1 MLTRALRLIVRTR
14 SLPRKQLRWYSD
26 LPPDVAEEL
35 GMTVGEIGIDD
46 DGFLLKD
53 SFYTEKTFQNS
64 KFYQHMQKVRA
75 EQERLID
82 LKLRFLAQQ
91 NEVDVKE
98 LRKQLKQRVDAQ
110 VGQAH
115 KTHQAIN
122 DNIASFEREMSL
134 PFKVDLVGDL
144 LKILKF
150 ESDDLESSPVYQY
163 LVKTDA
169 SLAQELRSLLLHD
182 ISAEQKTQLELKL
195 SQRVWSESKRR
206 QLQELIKKRYVEF
219 VNYKQKKDT
228 EPISINEIYDLMD
241 KYPSFEQSD
250 LYEILRE
257 IDPRF
262 GTLYAEVRTLAEGE
276 ERKLRHIQL
285 NRLLADES
293 TGIWKVLNDLDSRE
307 FKAVKSVLEDER
319 AKFEPL
325 GAESLVSY
333 ARIAE
338 KDEDLEIFDS
348 IDESLSVF
356 LQKARD
362 NENDERVVAQVHE
375 LLTAE
380 GPLKEFLEDTKSEQ
394 YQKLQAKV
402 NRARIKYQK
411 EVVLNPLTKE
421 IKKLAKE
428 DQSNLSPEVAQ
439 INKYYDLFI
448 QTMHELEQEL
458 KNGEYEPISSKVHL
472 EAPNLLDHEPTPQ
485 QLAEVQKIDRSRRY
499 EAEDDTLRFCAHMI
513 MHGGKRQR
521 ARRYI
526 NQALYLVYLETR
538 ENPVDILKQVLDT
551 VAPLVVT
558 RVVKTG
564 FAKNYSIPAPLT
576 PRQRMRTGFK
586 WILEA
591 SDSRASNDFPV
602 RLAEEILNVYR
613 GNSKLFEKKT
623 SLHKQAISVRSYL
636 KL

>member
-1 MLTRALRLIVRTR
+1 MLTRTLRLIVRTR
-14 SLPRKQLRWYSD
+14 SLPKRQVRWYNG
-26 LPPDVAEEL
+26 LPPEVEEEF
-35 GMTVGEIGIDD
+35 GKTVEEIGCDD

-53 SFYTEKTFQNS
+53 SFYTEKTFRNS

-75 EQERLID
+75 EQERLIE
-82 LKLRFLAQQ
+82 LKLKYLAQQ
-91 NEVDVKE
+91 NEVDIEE
-98 LRKQLKQRVDAQ
+98 LRKQLNERVDAQ
-110 VGQAH
+110 VSQARR
-115 KTHQAIN
+115 TQQAIN
-122 DNIASFEREMSL
+122 DNIAAFEREMSL
-134 PFKVDLVGDL
+134 PFKVDLVGDM

-150 ESDDLESSPVYQY
+150 ESDDLESSPVYQFM
-163 LVKTDA
+163 VKTDA
-169 SLAQELRSLLLHD
+169 SLAQELRTLLARGV
-182 ISAEQKTQLELKL
+182 SAEQKTQLESRLRQGL
-195 SQRVWSESKRR
+195 WSESKRR
-206 QLQELIKKRYVEF
+206 ELQELIKKRYDEF
-219 VNYKQKKDT
+219 VNFKQKVDT
-228 EPISINEIYDLMD
+228 EPISINEIFELLD
-241 KYPSFEQSD
+241 KYPTFEQSD
-250 LYEILRE
+250 LYEVLRE
-257 IDPRF
+257 VDPRF
-262 GTLYAEVRTLAEGE
+262 GTLYGEVRSLAEGE
-276 ERKLRHIQL
+276 ERKLRRIQL

-293 TGIWKVLNDLDSRE
+293 SGIWKVLNDLESPE
-307 FKAVKSVLEDER
+307 FKTVKSVLEDER

-325 GAESLVSY
+325 SAESLVAY

-362 NENDERVVAQVHE
+362 NENDERVVAEVHD
-375 LLTAE
+375 LLTTE
-380 GPLKEFLEDTKSEQ
+380 GPLKDFLEDTKSEL
-394 YQKLQAKV
+394 YQKVQAKV
-402 NRARIKYQK
+402 NKARIKYHK

-421 IKKLAKE
+421 IKSLAKE

-458 KNGEYEPISSKVHL
+458 KSGEYEPISSKVHL
-472 EAPNLLDHEPTPQ
+472 EAPSLLDREPTPQ
-485 QLAEVQKIDRSRRY
+485 QLAEVQKINRSRRY
-499 EAEDDTLRFCAHMI
+499 DAEDDTLRFCAHMI

-538 ENPVDILKQVLDT
+538 ENPVDILKQVIDT

-613 GNSKLFEKKT
+613 GNSKLLEKKT

>member
-1 MLTRALRLIVRTR
+1 MLTRTLRLIVRTR
-14 SLPRKQLRWYSD
+14 SLPKRQVRWYNG
-26 LPPDVAEEL
+26 LPPEVEEEF
-35 GMTVGEIGIDD
+35 GKTVEEIGCDD

-53 SFYTEKTFQNS
+53 SFYTEKTFRNS

-75 EQERLID
+75 EQERLIE
-82 LKLRFLAQQ
+82 LKLKYLAQQ
-91 NEVDVKE
+91 NEVDIEE
-98 LRKQLKQRVDAQ
+98 LRKQLNERVDAQ
-110 VGQAH
+110 VSQARR
-115 KTHQAIN
+115 TQQAIN
-122 DNIASFEREMSL
+122 DNIAAFEREMSL
-134 PFKVDLVGDL
+134 PFKVDLVGDM

-150 ESDDLESSPVYQY
+150 ESDDLESSPVYQFM
-163 LVKTDA
+163 VKTDA
-169 SLAQELRSLLLHD
+169 SLAQELRTLLARGV
-182 ISAEQKTQLELKL
+182 SAEQKTQLESRLRQGL
-195 SQRVWSESKRR
+195 WSESKRR
-206 QLQELIKKRYVEF
+206 ELQELIKKRYDEF
-219 VNYKQKKDT
+219 VNFKQKVDT
-228 EPISINEIYDLMD
+228 EPISINEIFELLD
-241 KYPSFEQSD
+241 KYPTFEQSD
-250 LYEILRE
+250 LYEVLRE
-257 IDPRF
+257 VDPRF
-262 GTLYAEVRTLAEGE
+262 GTLYGEVRSLAEGE
-276 ERKLRHIQL
+276 ERSMRRIQL

-293 TGIWKVLNDLDSRE
+293 SGIWKVLNDLESPE
-307 FKAVKSVLEDER
+307 FKTVKSVLEDER

-325 GAESLVSY
+325 SAESLVAY

-362 NENDERVVAQVHE
+362 NENDERVVAEVHD
-375 LLTAE
+375 LLTTE
-380 GPLKEFLEDTKSEQ
+380 GPLKDFLEDTKSEL
-394 YQKLQAKV
+394 YQKVQAKV
-402 NRARIKYQK
+402 NKARIKYHK

-421 IKKLAKE
+421 IKSLAKE

-458 KNGEYEPISSKVHL
+458 KSGEYEPISSKVHL
-472 EAPNLLDHEPTPQ
+472 EAPSLLDREPTPQ
-485 QLAEVQKIDRSRRY
+485 QLAEVQKINRSRRY
-499 EAEDDTLRFCAHMI
+499 DAEDDTLRFCAHMI

-538 ENPVDILKQVLDT
+538 ENPVDILKQVIDT

-613 GNSKLFEKKT
+613 GNSKLLEKKT

>member
-1 MLTRALRLIVRTR
+1 MLTRTLRLIVRTR
-14 SLPRKQLRWYSD
+14 SLPKRQVRWYNG
-26 LPPDVAEEL
+26 LPPEVEEEF
-35 GMTVGEIGIDD
+35 GKTVEEIGCDD

-53 SFYTEKTFQNS
+53 SFYTEKTFRNS

-75 EQERLID
+75 EQERLIE
-82 LKLRFLAQQ
+82 LKLKYLAQQ
-91 NEVDVKE
+91 NEVDIEE
-98 LRKQLKQRVDAQ
+98 LRKQLNERVDAQ
-110 VGQAH
+110 VSQARR
-115 KTHQAIN
+115 TQQAIN
-122 DNIASFEREMSL
+122 DNIAAFEREMSL
-134 PFKVDLVGDL
+134 PFKVDLVGDM

-150 ESDDLESSPVYQY
+150 ESDDLESSPVYQFM
-163 LVKTDA
+163 VKTDA
-169 SLAQELRSLLLHD
+169 SLAQELRTLLARGV
-182 ISAEQKTQLELKL
+182 SAEQKTQLESRLRQGL
-195 SQRVWSESKRR
+195 WSESKRR
-206 QLQELIKKRYVEF
+206 ELQELIKKRYDEF
-219 VNYKQKKDT
+219 VNFKQKVDT
-228 EPISINEIYDLMD
+228 EPISINEIFELLD
-241 KYPSFEQSD
+241 KYPTFEQSD
-250 LYEILRE
+250 LYEVLRE
-257 IDPRF
+257 VDPRF
-262 GTLYAEVRTLAEGE
+262 GTLYGEVRSLAEGE
-276 ERKLRHIQL
+276 ERKLRRIQL

-293 TGIWKVLNDLDSRE
+293 SGIWKVLNDLESPE
-307 FKAVKSVLEDER
+307 FKTVKSVLEDES

-325 GAESLVSY
+325 SAESLVAY

-362 NENDERVVAQVHE
+362 NENDERVVAEVHD
-375 LLTAE
+375 LLTTE
-380 GPLKEFLEDTKSEQ
+380 GPLKDFLEDTKSEL
-394 YQKLQAKV
+394 YQKVQAKV
-402 NRARIKYQK
+402 NKARIKYHK

-421 IKKLAKE
+421 IKSLAKE

-458 KNGEYEPISSKVHL
+458 KSGEYEPISSKVHL
-472 EAPNLLDHEPTPQ
+472 EAPSLLDREPTPQ
-485 QLAEVQKIDRSRRY
+485 QLAEVQKINRSRRY
-499 EAEDDTLRFCAHMI
+499 DAEDDTLRFCAHMI

-538 ENPVDILKQVLDT
+538 ENPVDILKQVIDT

-613 GNSKLFEKKT
+613 GNSKLLEKKT

>member
-1 MLTRALRLIVRTR
+1 MLTRTLRLIVRTR
-14 SLPRKQLRWYSD
+14 SLPKRQVRWYNG
-26 LPPDVAEEL
+26 LPPEVEEEF
-35 GMTVGEIGIDD
+35 GKTVEEIGCDD

-53 SFYTEKTFQNS
+53 SFYTEKTFRNS

-75 EQERLID
+75 EQERLIE
-82 LKLRFLAQQ
+82 LKLKYLAQQ
-91 NEVDVKE
+91 NEVDIEE
-98 LRKQLKQRVDAQ
+98 LRKQLNERVDAQ
-110 VGQAH
+110 VSQARR
-115 KTHQAIN
+115 TQQAIN
-122 DNIASFEREMSL
+122 DNIAAFEREMSL
-134 PFKVDLVGDL
+134 PFKVDLVGDM

-150 ESDDLESSPVYQY
+150 ESDDLESSPVYQFM
-163 LVKTDA
+163 VKTDA
-169 SLAQELRSLLLHD
+169 SLAQELRTLLARGV
-182 ISAEQKTQLELKL
+182 SAEQKTQLESRLRQGL
-195 SQRVWSESKRR
+195 WSESKRR
-206 QLQELIKKRYVEF
+206 ELQELIKKRYDEF
-219 VNYKQKKDT
+219 VNFKQKVDT
-228 EPISINEIYDLMD
+228 EPISINEIFELLD
-241 KYPSFEQSD
+241 KYPTFEQSD
-250 LYEILRE
+250 LYEVLRE
-257 IDPRF
+257 VDPRF
-262 GTLYAEVRTLAEGE
+262 GTLYGEVRSLAEGE
-276 ERKLRHIQL
+276 ERNLRRIQL

-293 TGIWKVLNDLDSRE
+293 SGIWKVLNDLESPE
-307 FKAVKSVLEDER
+307 FKTVKSVLEDER

-325 GAESLVSY
+325 SAESLVAY

-362 NENDERVVAQVHE
+362 NENDERVVAEVHD
-375 LLTAE
+375 LLTTE
-380 GPLKEFLEDTKSEQ
+380 GPLKDFLEDTKSEL
-394 YQKLQAKV
+394 YQKVQAKV
-402 NRARIKYQK
+402 NKARIKYHK

-421 IKKLAKE
+421 IKSLAKE

-458 KNGEYEPISSKVHL
+458 KSGEYEPISSKVHL
-472 EAPNLLDHEPTPQ
+472 EAPSLLDREPTPQ
-485 QLAEVQKIDRSRRY
+485 QLAEVQKINRSRRY
-499 EAEDDTLRFCAHMI
+499 DAEDDTLRFCAHMI

-538 ENPVDILKQVLDT
+538 ENPVDILKQVIDT

-613 GNSKLFEKKT
+613 GNSKLLEKKT

>member
-1 MLTRALRLIVRTR
+1 MLTRTLRLIVRTR
-14 SLPRKQLRWYSD
+14 SLPKRQVRWYNG
-26 LPPDVAEEL
+26 LPPEVEEEF
-35 GMTVGEIGIDD
+35 GKTVEEIGCDD

-53 SFYTEKTFQNS
+53 SFYTEKTFRNS

-75 EQERLID
+75 EQERLIE
-82 LKLRFLAQQ
+82 LKLKYLAQQ
-91 NEVDVKE
+91 NEVDIEE
-98 LRKQLKQRVDAQ
+98 LRKQLNERVDAQ
-110 VGQAH
+110 VSQARR
-115 KTHQAIN
+115 TQQAIN
-122 DNIASFEREMSL
+122 DNIAAFEREMSL
-134 PFKVDLVGDL
+134 PFKVDLVGDM

-150 ESDDLESSPVYQY
+150 ESDDLESSPVYQFM
-163 LVKTDA
+163 VKTDA
-169 SLAQELRSLLLHD
+169 SLAQELRTLLARGV
-182 ISAEQKTQLELKL
+182 SAEQKTQLESRLRQGL
-195 SQRVWSESKRR
+195 WSESKRR
-206 QLQELIKKRYVEF
+206 ELQELIKKRYDEF
-219 VNYKQKKDT
+219 VNFKQKVDT
-228 EPISINEIYDLMD
+228 EPISINEIFELLD
-241 KYPSFEQSD
+241 KYPTFEQSD
-250 LYEILRE
+250 LYEVLRE
-257 IDPRF
+257 VDPRF
-262 GTLYAEVRTLAEGE
+262 GTLYGEVRSLAEGE
-276 ERKLRHIQL
+276 ERNMRRIQL

-293 TGIWKVLNDLDSRE
+293 SGIWKVLNDLESPE
-307 FKAVKSVLEDER
+307 FKTVKSVLEDER

-325 GAESLVSY
+325 SAESLVAY

-362 NENDERVVAQVHE
+362 NENDERVVAEVHD
-375 LLTAE
+375 LLTTE
-380 GPLKEFLEDTKSEQ
+380 GPLKDFLEDTKSEL
-394 YQKLQAKV
+394 YQKVQAKV
-402 NRARIKYQK
+402 NKARIKYHK

-421 IKKLAKE
+421 IKSLAKE

-458 KNGEYEPISSKVHL
+458 KSGEYEPISSKVHL
-472 EAPNLLDHEPTPQ
+472 EAPSLLDREPTPQ
-485 QLAEVQKIDRSRRY
+485 QLAEVQKINRSRRY
-499 EAEDDTLRFCAHMI
+499 DAEDDTLRFCAHMI

-538 ENPVDILKQVLDT
+538 ENPVDILKQVIDT

-613 GNSKLFEKKT
+613 GNSKLLEKKT

>member
-1 MLTRALRLIVRTR
+1 MLTRTLRLIVRTR
-14 SLPRKQLRWYSD
+14 SLPKRQVRWYNG
-26 LPPDVAEEL
+26 LPPEVEEEF
-35 GMTVGEIGIDD
+35 GKTVEEIGCDD

-53 SFYTEKTFQNS
+53 SFYTEKTFRNS

-75 EQERLID
+75 EQERLIE
-82 LKLRFLAQQ
+82 LKLKYLAQQ
-91 NEVDVKE
+91 NEVDIEE
-98 LRKQLKQRVDAQ
+98 LRKQLNERVDAQ
-110 VGQAH
+110 VSQARR
-115 KTHQAIN
+115 TQQAIN
-122 DNIASFEREMSL
+122 DNIAAFEREMSL
-134 PFKVDLVGDL
+134 PFKVDLVGDM

-150 ESDDLESSPVYQY
+150 ESDDLESSPVYQFM
-163 LVKTDA
+163 VKTDA
-169 SLAQELRSLLLHD
+169 SLAQELRTLLARGV
-182 ISAEQKTQLELKL
+182 SAEQKTQLESRLRQGL
-195 SQRVWSESKRR
+195 WSESKRR
-206 QLQELIKKRYVEF
+206 ELQELIKKRYDEF
-219 VNYKQKKDT
+219 VNFKQKVDT
-228 EPISINEIYDLMD
+228 EPISINEIFELLD
-241 KYPSFEQSD
+241 KYPTFEQSD
-250 LYEILRE
+250 LYEVLRE
-257 IDPRF
+257 VDPRF
-262 GTLYAEVRTLAEGE
+262 GTLYGEVRSLAEGE
-276 ERKLRHIQL
+276 ERNLRRIQL

-293 TGIWKVLNDLDSRE
+293 SGIWKVLNDLESPE
-307 FKAVKSVLEDER
+307 FKTVKSVLEDER

-325 GAESLVSY
+325 SAESLVAY

-362 NENDERVVAQVHE
+362 NENDERVVAEVHD
-375 LLTAE
+375 LLTTE
-380 GPLKEFLEDTKSEQ
+380 GPLKDFLEDTKSEL
-394 YQKLQAKV
+394 YQKVQAKV
-402 NRARIKYQK
+402 NKARIKYHK

-421 IKKLAKE
+421 IKSLAKE

-458 KNGEYEPISSKVHL
+458 KSGEYEPISSKVHL
-472 EAPNLLDHEPTPQ
+472 EAPSLLDREPTPQ
-485 QLAEVQKIDRSRRY
+485 QLAEVQKINRSRRY
-499 EAEDDTLRFCAHMI
+499 DAEDDTLRFCAHMI

-526 NQALYLVYLETR
+526 NHALYLVYLETR
-538 ENPVDILKQVLDT
+538 ENPVDILKQVIDT

-613 GNSKLFEKKT
+613 GNSKLLEKKT